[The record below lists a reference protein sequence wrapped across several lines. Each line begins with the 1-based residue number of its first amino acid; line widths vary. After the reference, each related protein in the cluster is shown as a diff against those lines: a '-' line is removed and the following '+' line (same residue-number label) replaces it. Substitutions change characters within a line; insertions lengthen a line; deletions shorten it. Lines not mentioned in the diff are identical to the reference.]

1 MNARSDAGH
10 SFGSPDPAGGRTCS
24 VCGYSVG
31 PDATEAVTCAERQRI
46 QAVVHR
52 AFDSNPKYD
61 GATGRRGT

>member
-1 MNARSDAGH
+1 MTTQSDAGH
-10 SFGSPDPAGGRTCS
+10 SFGSPDPAGRRTCG

-31 PDATEAVTCAERQRI
+31 QEAIGAETCAERARI
-46 QAVVHR
+46 QAVVHL